1 MKLLTAL
8 HLLLLGALFVLT
20 YSCAKA
26 KTPLVFKNSI
36 IKQRC
41 AVCHY
46 WARTDEGILTRVVSG
61 EPERSTLYQY
71 IIADKMPPLKPF
83 TDIEKKEVYD
93 FIKGLK

>member
-1 MKLLTAL
+1 MKLII
-8 HLLLLGALFVLT
+8 LLLT
-20 YSCAKA
+20 ISCTKP

-46 WARTDEGILTRVVSG
+46 WARTDEEILTRVVPG

-71 IIADKMPPLKPF
+71 IIADLMPPANPLTKE
-83 TDIEKKEVYD
+83 EKKEVYD